1 MPKIML
7 IEDDEEIRELI
18 KYNLHKSGHDVLA
31 LENANDAL
39 IAIEDAHTDLIL
51 LDIMLPGLKG
61 THFLE
66 ILRTR
71 QHNPNVPVI
80 IISAKNAEHDIIA
93 AIEKGADDYLPK
105 PFSMEMLNAKVKSI
119 LRRSTQGNEHATDTI
134 KFAGITLDLI
144 RHKTFVDG
152 EEVKLTMKEFELLK
166 IFMSHPEK
174 VFTRNWLL
182 NTVWGYDSDSMTRTV
197 DSHISTLRKK
207 LGNVGEIIKSIPKIG
222 YGIEI

>member
-18 KYNLHKSGHDVLA
+18 KYNLQKNGHTVLA
-31 LENANDAL
+31 LDNANDAL

-66 ILRTR
+66 ILRSKK
-71 QHNPNVPVI
+71 HNNNTPVI
-80 IISAKNAEHDIIA
+80 IISAKNAEHEIIS

-105 PFSMEMLNAKVKSI
+105 PFSMEMLNVKIKSI
-119 LRRSTQGNEHATDTI
+119 LRRGIQSNDLASDTI
-134 KFAGITLDLI
+134 KLGAITLDLV
-144 RHKTFVDG
+144 RYKTFVDG
-152 EEVKLTMKEFELLK
+152 NEIQLTMKEFELLK
-166 IFMSHPEK
+166 IFISHPEK

-197 DSHISTLRKK
+197 DTHISNLRKK
-207 LGNVGEIIKSIPKIG
+207 LGSVGEIIKSIPKIG
-222 YGIEI
+222 YGIEL